1 MTNDDLA
8 RRLDTIIAILQLA
21 HRDEIESAR
30 STIRGDKVKA
40 AILDGTKTWTP
51 AGTLT
56 SAVKAK
62 TKQSSAT
69 INRRIAELLATGV
82 LEKQGGGPATEYRS
96 TGLI

>member
-1 MTNDDLA
+1 MTNEDLA

-40 AILDGTKTWTP
+40 AILDGAKNWTP
-51 AGTLT
+51 AGKLT

-69 INRRIAELLATGV
+69 VNRRITELLATGV